1 MKLMTEKSLRNAFAG
16 ESQAHM
22 KYLIFAEQA
31 EKEERKDLARLF
43 RAISYAEQ
51 VHATNHFKALG
62 DLKSTSENL
71 QASWNGENF
80 EVEEMYPAYNAVA
93 TLQEEAVGVRSI
105 GFALAAEK
113 IHRSIYAEA
122 KEKVDKGEEVK
133 LDKISICPVCGY
145 TVIGEAPEK
154 CPVCGAPKSSF
165 HVF

>member
-1 MKLMTEKSLRNAFAG
+1 MKQMTERSLREAFAG

-22 KYLIFAEQA
+22 KYLIFGDQA
-31 EKEERKDLARLF
+31 EKEGRIDLARLF

-71 QASWNGENF
+71 QSAWNGENF
-80 EVEEMYPAYNAVA
+80 EVEEMYPAYNAIA
-93 TLQEEAVGVRSI
+93 TLQQENGGIRSI

-113 IHRSIYAEA
+113 IHRSMYADA
-122 KEKVDKGEEVK
+122 KERIDKGEQVK
-133 LDKISICPVCGY
+133 IDKISICPVCGY

-165 HVF
+165 HTF